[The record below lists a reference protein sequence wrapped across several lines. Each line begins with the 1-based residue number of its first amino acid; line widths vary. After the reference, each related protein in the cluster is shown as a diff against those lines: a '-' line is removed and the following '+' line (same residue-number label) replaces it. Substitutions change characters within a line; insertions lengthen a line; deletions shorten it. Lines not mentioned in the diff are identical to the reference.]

1 LENKTRILVAPLN
14 WGLGHATRCIP
25 IINYLLQSGIEV
37 VLGSDGKA
45 LQILRSEFPDLAHV
59 ELPSY
64 GSNYTSNLF
73 ALNILKQLPAMG
85 CAIRK
90 EQKML
95 PELIRKYNLSAIISD
110 NRFGL
115 YSNSVPSVIITHQ
128 VEIPIG
134 IPRLHWL
141 GNRINQHFLK
151 KFGKI
156 WVPDFKG
163 AFNLSGSMSHGTV
176 IDERLQY
183 LGPVSRMKSGPS
195 TAKHELL
202 IVLSGTEPQRTTLE
216 HILLRQ
222 LANLPYK
229 TLLVQ
234 GITSRKERIV
244 CSNKLEMVTYMT
256 GAELN
261 QAILE
266 SGLIISR
273 SGYTTIMDLAFL
285 GKKAL
290 LIPTPG
296 QREQEML
303 ADHFDNLGIFY
314 GVSQKQ
320 LNLFHD
326 IPLAMEYSGFEVN
339 TSSGFEMDSIVYDW
353 LSKQNLLRKESSM
366 ILHTVA
372 S

>member
-1 LENKTRILVAPLN
+1 M
-14 WGLGHATRCIP
+14 
-25 IINYLLQSGIEV
+25 

-45 LQILRSEFPDLAHV
+45 LQILRSEFPHLAHI

-64 GSNYTSNLF
+64 GSNYTSNVF
-73 ALNILKQLPAMG
+73 ALNILKQLPAMAR
-85 CAIRK
+85 AIRQ

-95 PELIRKYNLSAIISD
+95 PDLIRKHNLSAIISD

-134 IPRLHWL
+134 IPGLHWF
-141 GNRINQHFLK
+141 GNRINHYFLK
-151 KFGKI
+151 KFRNI

-163 AFNLSGSMSHGTV
+163 DFNLSGSMSHGTA
-176 IDERLQY
+176 IDYRLQY
-183 LGPVSRMKSGPS
+183 LGPISRMKSGDFS
-195 TAKHELL
+195 TRYELL

-222 LANLPYK
+222 LASLPYK

-244 CSNKLEMVTYMT
+244 CSPKLEMVTYMT

-261 QAILE
+261 QAMLE

-273 SGYTTIMDLAFL
+273 SGYTTILDLAFL

-326 IPLAMEYSGFEVN
+326 IPLAMEFSGFDINSRSE
-339 TSSGFEMDSIVYDW
+339 SSMDSIVYDW
-353 LSKQNLLRKESSM
+353 LLKQKLLRKESSM